1 MKATTQSLT
10 TAATSERSWFAVYA
24 DLFKARLTLLVLLTT
39 LVGFYLASP
48 SPVNYALMINTILG
62 TALVVCGAAAL
73 NQLWERQ
80 FDAKMRRTQNRPLP
94 AGRLQPS
101 TVLRVGCGTA
111 LAGLIY
117 LAVAVDLTVAIL
129 GAVSLVVYVF
139 LYTPLKRVTWLN
151 TAVGTVP
158 GGLPVVMGWAAA
170 RGSITVE
177 SLALFGILAFW
188 QIPHFMA
195 IAWVY
200 REEYR
205 KAGFKMLPVLDPD
218 GTLTG
223 RQAVLNTVALLPVS
237 LLPYFFGLV
246 GPVYLVGAFLLGSGF
261 LWSALR
267 FSRHLDMPRA
277 WHLFYLSIIYLPVL
291 LILLVV
297 DKVK

>member
-10 TAATSERSWFAVYA
+10 TAATTERSWFAVCA

-48 SPVNYALMINTILG
+48 SPVNYVLMINTILG

-94 AGRLQPS
+94 AGRLQPP
-101 TVLRVGCGTA
+101 TVLLVGCGTA

-158 GGLPVVMGWAAA
+158 GGLPVVMGWTAA

-246 GPVYLVGAFLLGSGF
+246 GPVYLVGSFLLGAGF

-267 FSRHLDMPRA
+267 FSLHLDMPRA

-297 DKVK
+297 DKIK